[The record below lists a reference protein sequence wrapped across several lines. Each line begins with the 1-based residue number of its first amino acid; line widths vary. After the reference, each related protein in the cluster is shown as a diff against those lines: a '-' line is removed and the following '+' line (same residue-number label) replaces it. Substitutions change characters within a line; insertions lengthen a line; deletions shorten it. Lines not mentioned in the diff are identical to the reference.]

1 MINALAS
8 FMPGEHNWMKGA
20 QMPGQSP
27 VAQPEKRKGIGGGIM
42 NALSTVFEYGA
53 PEAFQA
59 GRQNRMN
66 KDIANALSQGN
77 AQGAAQ
83 AAYGAGD
90 WQTGMKLGEYGQNQ
104 QDAQR
109 KREAQGAL
117 QLFTSLQPGQ
127 VTQYAME
134 DPAGF
139 ERMTGMSSDEYMQ
152 MGQRFTQMGVTPEQ
166 FADYVVKQAQAELGI
181 TPTQKDPLVVNNR
194 VLDPNDPS
202 RVLGDYSDPLVVN
215 NQIVDR
221 SNYGVQADLRTPETP
236 KYATTTTE
244 EGVFGYNTADPT
256 DRVRM
261 GGAPA
266 KGDAGPDAAD
276 EGTIRREYM
285 SATRSF
291 RDVQDAYQRIKSTD
305 SNTAAGQ
312 MSLVFQYMKMLDPAS
327 TVREGEYANAQN
339 TTGVPGQVI
348 NAYNRALEGKFL
360 NPEQVAEFEAQAGK
374 LYMGA
379 LDGYNNV
386 RSVYESVV
394 SGYPGMDTG
403 RVLPDFAM
411 ADLRFTPPPQPQT
424 QTAPSNLTPDEQAEL
439 ERLRKELGGR

>member
-1 MINALAS
+1 MYNALQSLQAFEMGKGAREERERADAMKGIGNALAGGDWTKAAS
-8 FMPGEHNWMKGA
+8 GAFGMGDISTGLQLQQYGKGLQDAEAESRRVNMIRYGMGLLQSPPEQREAMRGQIAQTLGSMGLQIDPQQAA
-20 QMPGQSP
+20 QMDLSDNGIKSTLMALQDTDGLMKMFQSQMEP
-27 VAQPEKRKGIGGGIM
+27 VEYQSVTGADGRPMTFDPRAGVYGDPSGPEK
-42 NALSTVFEYGA
+42 
-53 PEAFQA
+53 
-59 GRQNRMN
+59 
-66 KDIANALSQGN
+66 
-77 AQGAAQ
+77 
-83 AAYGAGD
+83 
-90 WQTGMKLGEYGQNQ
+90 
-104 QDAQR
+104 
-109 KREAQGAL
+109 
-117 QLFTSLQPGQ
+117 
-127 VTQYAME
+127 
-134 DPAGF
+134 
-139 ERMTGMSSDEYMQ
+139 
-152 MGQRFTQMGVTPEQ
+152 
-166 FADYVVKQAQAELGI
+166 
-181 TPTQKDPLVVNNR
+181 PL
-194 VLDPNDPS
+194 
-202 RVLGDYSDPLVVN
+202 PL
-215 NQIVDR
+215 
-221 SNYGVQADLRTPETP
+221 P
-236 KYATTTTE
+236 KYATATTDN
-244 EGVFGYNTADPT
+244 GVIAYNTADPT